1 MEENYTVRPMDL
13 GFVDIFGPGGSI
25 LNSICPR
32 IALEDLECQVTRK
45 PSANGLHLQIPRR
58 LSPPHFLYGS
68 STYPALTYN
77 PKKQGLIKGN
87 QWLISP

>member
-1 MEENYTVRPMDL
+1 MDL

-58 LSPPHFLYGS
+58 LPHFLNGS
-68 STYPALTYN
+68 STYPALMETPPRN
-77 PKKQGLIKGN
+77 KALLRETNG
-87 QWLISP
+87 